1 MHKLFC
7 YHNNYEPSKAKGEA
21 SGSDDENINY
31 YADHRFR
38 HPRWLRGTDERRYP
52 CDQSFVHG
60 GGYYHDIAPF
70 AIREAALVVK
80 GISSYFPP
88 GVIHLSVVD
97 PGVGGARRPIAVKT
111 EKSLF
116 VGPDNGLFSY
126 ILTSSAPWQARE
138 ITNEALL
145 MPDPHPTFHG
155 RDIFAPVSAF
165 LSAGAEFESI
175 GPILDDPIVL
185 PCPAPQETSS
195 GVLGEVIYID
205 RFGNATTNIESGMLG
220 HAVGEV
226 QVGHTRILGLSRCF
240 ADARVGMPLALINS
254 FGFLEIAIN
263 GGCAAEELDI
273 KVGDYVNVSWT

>member
-1 MHKLFC
+1 MKTSIITLTTDFGTRDG
-7 YHNNYEPSKAKGEA
+7 YVGQMKGVIFSINPSCMVV
-21 SGSDDENINY
+21 DI
-31 YADHRFR
+31 
-38 HPRWLRGTDERRYP
+38 T
-52 CDQSFVHG
+52 
-60 GGYYHDIAPF
+60 HDIAPF

-185 PCPAPQETSS
+185 PCPSPQETSS

-263 GGCAAEELDI
+263 GGRAAEELDI
-273 KVGDYVNVSWT
+273 NVGDYVNVSWT